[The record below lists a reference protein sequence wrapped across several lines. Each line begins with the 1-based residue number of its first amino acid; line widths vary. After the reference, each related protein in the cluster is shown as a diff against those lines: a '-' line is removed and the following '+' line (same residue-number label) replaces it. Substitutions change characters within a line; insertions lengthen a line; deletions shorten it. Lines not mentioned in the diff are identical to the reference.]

1 MAPPPGKG
9 RLVAAFAVLVLIWGT
24 TWAAIRVGL
33 AGIPPFTGIA
43 LRFTLAGALLLA
55 LAPRFGVRL
64 GRSRRE
70 RWLWVANAVLSFGIS
85 YSVVYWCEQ
94 YIPSGLAAVL
104 FATNPL
110 LVAAFAH
117 FTLPGERLSLAA
129 VAGLLLGFAGVA
141 VIFSDDL
148 RLLGGE
154 RVRAAALLML
164 VSPLVSAVSM
174 ILIKR
179 WGKGI
184 HPLSLAAVPML
195 MAGIA
200 MGGIAFAFERG
211 RTLVF
216 DAASVGALLYLA
228 VLGSAVTFTA
238 YYWLLARVSATRVAL
253 TSYLIPIVAVAVGA
267 LAFDEPVRPRLLA
280 GSALVLAGVVVVSRR
295 RAG

>member
-1 MAPPPGKG
+1 VTPPGRG

-33 AGIPPFTGIA
+33 AGIPPFSGIA
-43 LRFTLAGALLLA
+43 LRFTLAGLLLLA
-55 LAPRFGVRL
+55 LALRLGVRL

-70 RWLWVANAVLSFGIS
+70 RRLWVANAVLSFGIS
-85 YSVVYWCEQ
+85 YAVVYWCEQ

-104 FATNPL
+104 FATYPL
-110 LVAAFAH
+110 LVAALAH
-117 FTLPGERLSLAA
+117 FALPGERLNPLA

-148 RLLGGE
+148 HLLGGQ
-154 RVRAAALLML
+154 RVRGAALLML
-164 VSPLVSAVSM
+164 VSPFVSAIAM
-174 ILIKR
+174 ILVKR

-195 MAGIA
+195 MAGVV
-200 MGGIAFAFERG
+200 MGGVALAFERG

-216 DAASVGALLYLA
+216 DAPSVGALVYLS
-228 VLGSAVTFTA
+228 VLGSAVTFTV

-280 GSALVLAGVVVVSRR
+280 GSALVVAGVVLVGRR
-295 RAG
+295 R